1 MAVIEE
7 EEDKS
12 NENLAQLQIMPSA
25 AGQSQNDTTTKVDH
39 SQQRK
44 MNEENNV
51 NNPMDL
57 IVQEDDSNTSFSTE
71 QHSGAAASLH
81 KCLKKLNESR
91 LPPN

>member
-44 MNEENNV
+44 MNENNV

-81 KCLKKLNESR
+81 KCLKKTNESR